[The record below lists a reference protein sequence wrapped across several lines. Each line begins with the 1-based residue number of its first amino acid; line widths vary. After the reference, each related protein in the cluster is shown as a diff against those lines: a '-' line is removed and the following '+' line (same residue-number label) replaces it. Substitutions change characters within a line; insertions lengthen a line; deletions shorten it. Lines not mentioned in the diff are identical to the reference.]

1 MKETNW
7 NDCLTNKSAK
17 NITPDINRAESLIET
32 ANERISLI
40 KEINEK
46 NCNFVFEDY
55 YTSLLELLQAM
66 AFKKGFNILNHVC
79 LGFYLKDILKR
90 EELYILFDDLR
101 FKRNSLTYYGSRMDY
116 ETAKQ
121 TIEKCKKL
129 IKELEFTKVF
139 SDSELNS
146 QSREAGQSGNA
157 PGQGGG
163 NSGNAPGQNK

>member
-1 MKETNW
+1 MKETSW

-17 NITPDINRAESLIET
+17 DITPDMNRAKSLIET

-55 YTSLLELLQAM
+55 YTSILELLQAIT
-66 AFKKGFNILNHVC
+66 FKKGYNILNHVC
-79 LGFYLKDILKR
+79 LGFYLRDILKR
-90 EELYILFDDLR
+90 EDLYLLFDDLR

-121 TIEKCKKL
+121 AIEKCKKI
-129 IKELEFTKVF
+129 IKELEWK
-139 SDSELNS
+139 DW
-146 QSREAGQSGNA
+146 
-157 PGQGGG
+157 
-163 NSGNAPGQNK
+163 